1 VSGDDPVAG
10 VVLAAG
16 ASERM
21 GTPKQLLPWR
31 GIPLVGHVVAAAERS
46 RLDPVIVVTGADAD
60 AVEAAL
66 AHTRASAVRNPDH
79 RRGNLSSLRCGVEAA
94 PAAPAVVLLL
104 GDMPDVATDA
114 IDALVAA
121 WEADQPWA
129 AVTAYRDRVAH
140 PFLLSRRALDEAL
153 DLEDAKPLWRLL
165 VAGDDPRVARVGR
178 DEAAPADLDTPEEY
192 RGFLERG

>member
-1 VSGDDPVAG
+1 MSGDEPVAG

-16 ASERM
+16 AAERM
-21 GTPKQLLPWR
+21 GAPKQLLPWR

-46 RLDPVIVVTGADAD
+46 RLDPVIVVTGANAD

-66 AHTRASAVRNPDH
+66 ALTRASAVRNPDH
-79 RRGNLSSLRCGVEAA
+79 RRGNLSSLRCGVDSA

-114 IDALVAA
+114 IDAMVAV
-121 WEADQPWA
+121 WEADHPWA

-140 PFLLSRRALDEAL
+140 PFLLSRRALDEAF

-165 VAGDDPRVARVGR
+165 VAGDDARVARVGR

-192 RGFLERG
+192 RAFLERG

>member
-1 VSGDDPVAG
+1 VSGDGPVAG

>member
-1 VSGDDPVAG
+1 MSGDDPVAG